1 VRRCVVFVLL
11 LTGCSGANS
20 SKSTRN
26 GRQMSQATF
35 RGLPAYE
42 PEGPPKIVPPPPKPP
57 LDPETEKR
65 RAEAA
70 KREEEER
77 RRRTREREF
86 TKLPSTEQRRVILT
100 GDALT
105 NKGLAGL
112 SADELTIVSRYP
124 RQFPK
129 VSAADLAEALAVYGD
144 KKGAR
149 DHAANLGITD
159 PDKELRLR
167 AAFGLASEPTCQ
179 SALAVSKE
187 LQRVGLAGLDDAAR
201 SFVAHNPQLFPIV
214 APSASTRMP

>member
-1 VRRCVVFVLL
+1 
-11 LTGCSGANS
+11 LTGCSGAGS
-20 SKSTRN
+20 TKSTRN
-26 GRQMSQATF
+26 GRKTTQATF
-35 RGLPAYE
+35 RGLPEYE
-42 PEGPPKIVPPPPKPP
+42 PPPPPKVVAPPPAPP
-57 LDPETEKR
+57 LDPEAEKR
-65 RAEAA
+65 KAEAA
-70 KREEEER
+70 KRDEEER

-86 TKLPSTEQRRVILT
+86 AKLPSTEQRRVVLI

-112 SADELTIVSRYP
+112 SAEELGIVSRYP

-129 VSAADLAEALAVYGD
+129 VSTADLAEALAVYGD

-159 PDKELRLR
+159 PEKELRLR

-179 SALAVSKE
+179 SALSVSKE

-201 SFVAHNPQLFPIV
+201 SFVAHNPQLFPI
-214 APSASTRMP
+214 APPSASTRTP